1 VVPPQTPED
10 SAVVSDVEVEQG
22 VIQDGFMFTPPGSAG
37 EVFAELRWGER
48 VILPEGDS
56 DRRLVPA
63 TSDPAPINYQSPS
76 VPQTLTLRAW
86 APDAE
91 YQHRVTARVDA
102 VRSERANPLER
113 LLELL
118 SQAQPR
124 VTRPERSE
132 AAQELSGTDEDT

>member
-1 VVPPQTPED
+1 
-10 SAVVSDVEVEQG
+10 VESSIEVNQA

-48 VILPEGDS
+48 VILPEGQS

-63 TSDPAPINYQSPS
+63 TTDPAPINYQSPS

-86 APDAE
+86 APDAD

-102 VRSERANPLER
+102 VQSDRANPLER
-113 LLELL
+113 LLDIL

-124 VTRPERSE
+124 VTRTEQPES
-132 AAQELSGTDEDT
+132 AQELSGGDEDT